1 MNAGNAESAENADN
15 AGNARE
21 EWRENA
27 EGVKEVASLFFAN
40 RPITRT
46 NSKLS
51 FCVSGVFAEPWVF
64 DINMR
69 VALKERKSPAPNRG
83 LFCVVPEW

>member
-1 MNAGNAESAENADN
+1 
-15 AGNARE
+15 
-21 EWRENA
+21 
-27 EGVKEVASLFFAN
+27 
-40 RPITRT
+40 
-46 NSKLS
+46 
-51 FCVSGVFAEPWVF
+51 VFAEPWVF